1 VTRQTSGDECTRN
14 AGLFDDFS
22 RQTSAQ
28 GKRGVDVTEHSVCV
42 FVCVCVDITEHS
54 VCVDI
59 TEHNVC

>member
-1 VTRQTSGDECTRN
+1 MTRQTSGDECTRN

-42 FVCVCVDITEHS
+42 CLCVCVLI
-54 VCVDI
+54 
-59 TEHNVC
+59 